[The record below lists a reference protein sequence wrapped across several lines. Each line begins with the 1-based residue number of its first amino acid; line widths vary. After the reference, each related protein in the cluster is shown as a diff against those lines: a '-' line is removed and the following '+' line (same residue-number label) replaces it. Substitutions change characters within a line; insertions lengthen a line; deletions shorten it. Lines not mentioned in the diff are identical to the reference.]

1 MIQYYLGILADS
13 ERFEAF
19 DLAIGE
25 AVQPHDVVVDLGCGV
40 GTFAVFAARAGAR
53 RVFGVESSPAIEFA
67 RQLVRDNG
75 VEVELID
82 HDYTSGEDQ
91 FIRRP

>member
-13 ERFEAF
+13 ERIEAF

-25 AVQPHDVVVDLGCGV
+25 AVRPHDVVVDLGCGV

-53 RVFGVESSPAIEFA
+53 RVFGVESSPFNLAVSM
-67 RQLVRDNG
+67 RV
-75 VEVELID
+75 
-82 HDYTSGEDQ
+82 
-91 FIRRP
+91 

>member
-25 AVQPHDVVVDLGCGV
+25 AVRPHDVVVDLGCGV
-40 GTFAVFAARAGAR
+40 GTFAVFAARAG
-53 RVFGVESSPAIEFA
+53 VG
-67 RQLVRDNG
+67 
-75 VEVELID
+75 
-82 HDYTSGEDQ
+82 
-91 FIRRP
+91 